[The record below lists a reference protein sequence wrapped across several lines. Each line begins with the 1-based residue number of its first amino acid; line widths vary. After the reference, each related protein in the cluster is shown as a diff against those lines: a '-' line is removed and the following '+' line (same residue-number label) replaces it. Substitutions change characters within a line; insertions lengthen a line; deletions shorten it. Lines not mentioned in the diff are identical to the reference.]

1 MLMQLDVFGKTKLEN
16 TIDRI
21 KAFEPKNG
29 EGYYLCFSGGKD
41 SQCIYHLAKMAG
53 VKFDAHYN
61 LTSVDPPELFYF
73 IRDNYPDV
81 HIEIPHDKDGNRVS
95 MWSLIAQNTIPPT
108 RNARYCCEELK
119 ETGGKGRVTMTGVRW
134 AESPNRKA
142 NQGAVTIIGKSKKT
156 QKALTEIGASFTQ
169 TGKGGVV
176 LNTDNDEARRAVEMC
191 YRTRKTLVNPIIDWD
206 DAEVWEFLNDIAKV
220 PHCRLYDEG
229 FTRLGCI
236 GCPMSGAKGMK
247 RGFARWPKYEA
258 LYIRAMEKM
267 IENHPGQIRIATGE
281 IARGGGRCSR
291 LGESGVHSV
300 AEMAQLVMDWWTA
313 DWH

>member
-21 KAFEPKNG
+21 KAFEPKSG

-81 HIEIPHDKDGNRVS
+81 QIEIPHDKDGNRVS

-156 QKALTEIGASFTQ
+156 QKALTEIGASFTE

-206 DAEVWEFLNDIAKV
+206 DSEVWEFLNEIAKV

-247 RGFARWPKYEA
+247 RDFARWPKYEA

-281 IARGGGRCSR
+281 IARGGRQMFDAWREWCSF
-291 LGESGVHSV
+291 GG
-300 AEMAQLVMDWWTA
+300 
-313 DWH
+313 